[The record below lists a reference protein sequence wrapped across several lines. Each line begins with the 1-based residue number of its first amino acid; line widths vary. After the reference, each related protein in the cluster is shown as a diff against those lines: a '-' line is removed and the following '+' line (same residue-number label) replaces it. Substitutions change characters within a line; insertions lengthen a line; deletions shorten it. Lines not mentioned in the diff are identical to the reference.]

1 MTAAEGANTK
11 QACEGGERQRGE
23 KSSWKELHRDSWV
36 ARASLG
42 YSRVVAS
49 IAIEYARCVSVT
61 GGIEGKG
68 RYRQLGAGDKEER

>member
-1 MTAAEGANTK
+1 MERVNTK

-49 IAIEYARCVSVT
+49 LAIEYARCVSVI
-61 GGIEGKG
+61 GGMG
-68 RYRQLGAGDKEER
+68 RAESGDTELGVER